1 MRLLFLGD
9 IVGKTARISLA
20 ENLLII
26 KEKLSIDFVL
36 VNAENATSG
45 VGLSVSHAKSLF
57 ESCVNCIS
65 LGDHAFDQNEMIN
78 FAEKDSRIVRPINY
92 AKFSPGSGFRLF
104 NIESKKILILQV
116 LGQVFMKKPFSDPF
130 EAIESYLQKYSL
142 KSNVD
147 AIIIDFHAEA
157 TSEKNALA

>member
-45 VGLSVSHAKSLF
+45 VGLSVSHAKLLF
-57 ESCVNCIS
+57 E
-65 LGDHAFDQNEMIN
+65 L
-78 FAEKDSRIVRPINY
+78 
-92 AKFSPGSGFRLF
+92 SPEGTPALR
-104 NIESKKILILQV
+104 
-116 LGQVFMKKPFSDPF
+116 
-130 EAIESYLQKYSL
+130 AI
-142 KSNVD
+142 
-147 AIIIDFHAEA
+147 
-157 TSEKNALA
+157 